1 MSMHVTKVIFID
13 SILLFLKM
21 SENEEK
27 KKHPIDTQIFDLI
40 SVYSWSFSFV
50 TFVYGVV

>member
-13 SILLFLKM
+13 SILLFSKM
-21 SENEEK
+21 SENDE
-27 KKHPIDTQIFDLI
+27 KKHPIDTQIFDMI

-50 TFVYGVV
+50 SFVYGVV